1 MTARDYILCTLEAEL
16 ALERELGV
24 RVLELEH
31 PELLKGERA
40 GAPKPAPAT
49 LATPAT
55 KPVAPKVEPA
65 LAAPK
70 PVAQKPANEPELL
83 FLHAGELSPEARV
96 IVGKIAAALGVEM
109 ALATELPLPE
119 ARRYVVLGAEALERF
134 FPGVRASL
142 GSYLPQQRNAYLTH
156 SPELFV
162 RYGTGNALVTAKKQQ
177 MWNGIKGLMKTS

>member
-24 RVLELEH
+24 RVLDLEH
-31 PELLKGERA
+31 PELLKGEHA

-49 LATPAT
+49 LATPAP
-55 KPVAPKVEPA
+55 KPVAPK
-65 LAAPK
+65 AASAMT
-70 PVAQKPANEPELL
+70 VSKPASDAPELL

-109 ALATELPLPE
+109 ALAIEPPLPE